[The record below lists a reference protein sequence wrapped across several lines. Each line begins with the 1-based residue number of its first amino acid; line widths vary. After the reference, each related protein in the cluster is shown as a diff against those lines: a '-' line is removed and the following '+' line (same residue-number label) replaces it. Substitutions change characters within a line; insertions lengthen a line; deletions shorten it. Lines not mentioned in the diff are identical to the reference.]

1 MTSGAGVRSPS
12 FKTSQLRRGLKMIV
26 ERSVN
31 DSLLLA
37 PQAMTNSATVTA
49 NLDTLGAGYATIRVA
64 FASEL
69 NTNAVGPTLSLKQSD
84 DTVVT
89 NFATVVADL
98 TGIDLTAKREVLY
111 GIDLRGKKRYLRL
124 SCTTATA
131 TNDNVT
137 VSAVATLS
145 KLENGPNGTSS
156 VADQV
161 VFA

>member
-1 MTSGAGVRSPS
+1 
-12 FKTSQLRRGLKMIV
+12 MII
-26 ERSVN
+26 ERMVN
-31 DSLLLA
+31 DTLMIA
-37 PQAMTNSATVTA
+37 PVAMTNTATQTA
-49 NLDTLGAGYATIRVA
+49 NLDTSGAGYCTIRVCL
-64 FASEL
+64 ASAI

-98 TGIDLTAKREVLY
+98 TAVSIAAKREVLY
-111 GIDLRGKKRYLRL
+111 GVDLRGKKRYLRI

-137 VSAVATLS
+137 VAVVGTLS
-145 KLENGPNGTSS
+145 KLENGPNGTSG

-161 VFA
+161 VFC

>member
-1 MTSGAGVRSPS
+1 
-12 FKTSQLRRGLKMIV
+12 MIYSRDH
-26 ERSVN
+26 E
-31 DSLLLA
+31 DTLLIA
-37 PQAMTNSATVTA
+37 PVAMTNSATQTA
-49 NLDTLGAGYATIRVA
+49 NFDTAGAGYATIRVCL
-64 FASEL
+64 ASAI

-98 TGIDLTAKREVLY
+98 SAVSIVNKREVVY
-111 GIDLRGKKRYLRL
+111 GVDLRGKKRYLRI

-137 VSAVATLS
+137 VAIIGTLS
-145 KLENGPNGTSS
+145 KNEDGPNGTTG

-161 VFA
+161 VFV